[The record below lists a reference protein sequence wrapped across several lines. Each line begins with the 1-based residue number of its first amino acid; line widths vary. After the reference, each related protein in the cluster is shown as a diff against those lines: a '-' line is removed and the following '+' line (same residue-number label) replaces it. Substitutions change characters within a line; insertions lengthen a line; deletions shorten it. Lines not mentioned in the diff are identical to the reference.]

1 MLLLM
6 RVAYLYLLRVQILGT
21 VFLIVFPIL
30 ALAPSLLSYPLL
42 HGIFDVAP
50 PDLRWAAMQLFI
62 LAGALIV
69 ISRAVFLRGPA
80 RFGIPPASA
89 LAQFLFSVYCAG
101 ATVALLLPLFLHARG
116 SFSDR
121 VVAIL
126 TGLAAGAVSV
136 VLGVML
142 GRKVATWATRW
153 MSKFA
158 SRFGPGY
165 READDVAPEHV
176 LAALYWLIFLGFY
189 LLSVIE
195 VRQPSTLSSILDL
208 LFVVVY
214 FLAGAAFFFD
224 RWRIPFLIPVSALP
238 VVFSYF
244 ANADSFFA
252 AQPAAVQSVEPYQV
266 LHATA
271 SDTAVIV
278 CAQGGGIQAAAWTA
292 QVLTSLDEQV
302 NLKFAPMVRL
312 ISGVSGGAL
321 GAMYVAAG
329 YQDGKLTNHESI
341 RGAAEASSLEAIAH
355 ALVYRD
361 IPRLLFPFGT
371 SLRDRG
377 VSAETVWAS
386 QPAAPPRGNLL
397 GAWRKQAEDGKRPAM
412 IFNSMIA
419 ETGERFAIGTVDLPG
434 RQPGRRQFYE
444 YFPGFDLHPVTA
456 ARLAASFPYVS
467 PAPRLRAKDVSGHHF
482 VDGGYFDNYGVV
494 SAIDFLLAATSKP
507 GNVKRIL
514 LVEILAF
521 QDAAAKGVNQSLRG
535 WVYQLVAP
543 PQALLAMKEAA
554 QRSRNLSDLRLLE
567 EVLRSR
573 NLAWK
578 HVTFRYDAPGAPLSW
593 HLTEDERQSV
603 RDMWSRQG
611 DAVNQVRAFLEA
623 APRR

>member
-1 MLLLM
+1 M
-6 RVAYLYLLRVQILGT
+6 RVAYLYLLRVQILGAA
-21 VFLIVFPIL
+21 FLIVFPIL
-30 ALAPSLLSYPLL
+30 ALLPSLLSYPLL

-50 PDLRWAAMQLFI
+50 GDLRWAAMQLFI

-69 ISRAVFLRGPA
+69 ISRTVFSRGPA
-80 RFGIPPASA
+80 RFGIPPASP
-89 LAQFLFSVYCAG
+89 LAQFLFAVFCG
-101 ATVALLLPLFLHARG
+101 ASTLALLVPLFLHGRG
-116 SFSDR
+116 STSDR
-121 VVAIL
+121 LIAAA

-136 VLGVML
+136 AIGVAL
-142 GRKVATWATRW
+142 GRRAAMWATRW
-153 MSKFA
+153 MSKLA
-158 SRFGPGY
+158 SHFGPGY

-176 LAALYWLIFLGFY
+176 LAALYWLVFLAFY
-189 LLSVIE
+189 LLSAIGI
-195 VRQPSTLSSILDL
+195 RQPSTISSILDL

-244 ANADSFFA
+244 ANADSFFTA
-252 AQPAAVQSVEPYQV
+252 KPSPVQPVEPYQV
-266 LHATA
+266 LHGNA

-292 QVLTSLDEQV
+292 QVLTSLDEQL
-302 NLKFAPMVRL
+302 NMKFAPNVRL

-321 GAMYVAAG
+321 GAMYVLAG
-329 YQDGKLTNHESI
+329 YKDGNLNNHESI
-341 RGAAEASSLEAIAH
+341 RGAAEATSLEAIAH

-361 IPRLLFPFGT
+361 IPRILFPFGT

-377 VSAETVWAS
+377 VSAENVWGKH
-386 QPAAPPRGNLL
+386 PAAPKVLL
-397 GAWRKQAEDGKRPAM
+397 GAWRREAAEGKRPAM

-434 RQPGRRQFYE
+434 SQPGRRQFYE
-444 YFPGFDLHPVTA
+444 YFPGFDLSPVTA
-456 ARLAASFPYVS
+456 ARLAASFPYIS
-467 PAPRLRAKDVSGHHF
+467 PAARLRATGVSGHHF
-482 VDGGYFDNYGVV
+482 VDGGYFDNYGIV

-507 GNVKRIL
+507 GSVKRIL

-521 QDAAAKGVNQSLRG
+521 QDAAPKGVNQSLRG
-535 WVYQLVAP
+535 WVYQLLAP

-573 NLAWK
+573 NLDWK
-578 HVTFRYDAPGAPLSW
+578 HVTFRFDAPGAPLSW
-593 HLTEDERQSV
+593 HLTEAERQGV

-611 DAVNQVRAFLEA
+611 DGVNQVRAFLEP

>member
-1 MLLLM
+1 M
-6 RVAYLYLLRVQILGT
+6 RIAYLYLLRVQILGAA
-21 VFLIVFPIL
+21 FLIVFPIL
-30 ALAPSLLSYPLL
+30 ALLPSLLSYPLL

-50 PDLRWAAMQLFI
+50 ADLRWAAMQLVI

-69 ISRAVFLRGPA
+69 ISRTVFARGPA
-80 RFGIPPASA
+80 RFAIPPASP
-89 LAQFLFSVYCAG
+89 LAQFLFAVYCVG
-101 ATVALLLPLFLHARG
+101 AALALLVSLFLHGRG

-121 VVAIL
+121 VIATV
-126 TGLAAGAVSV
+126 TGLAAGALSV
-136 VLGVML
+136 AMGVML
-142 GRKVATWATRW
+142 GRKVAVWATRW

-158 SRFGPGY
+158 GHFGPGY

-176 LAALYWLIFLGFY
+176 LAALYWLVFLGFY
-189 LLSVIE
+189 LLSAFGI
-195 VRQPSTLSSILDL
+195 RQPSTISSILDL

-252 AQPAAVQSVEPYQV
+252 AQRSAVQPLDPYPV
-266 LHATA
+266 LHSSA

-278 CAQGGGIQAAAWTA
+278 CAQGGGIQAAAWVA
-292 QVLTSLDEQV
+292 QVLTSLDEQL
-302 NLKFAPMVRL
+302 NLTFAPKVRL

-321 GAMYVAAG
+321 GAMYVLAG
-329 YQDGKLTNHESI
+329 YKEGKLTNHESI
-341 RGAAEASSLEAIAH
+341 RSAAEATSLEAIAH

-361 IPRLLFPFGT
+361 LPRILFPFGT
-371 SLRDRG
+371 SLNDRG
-377 VSAETVWAS
+377 VSAEHVWEKH
-386 QPAAPPRGNLL
+386 PAAAPGVLL
-397 GAWRKQAEDGKRPAM
+397 GAWRKEAAEGKRPAM

-444 YFPGFDLHPVTA
+444 YFPGFDLSPVTA
-456 ARLAASFPYVS
+456 ARLASSFPYIA
-467 PAPRLRAKDVSGHHF
+467 PAARLRADGVSGHHF
-482 VDGGYFDNYGVV
+482 VDGGYFDNYGVA

-507 GNVKRIL
+507 GPVKRIL

-521 QDAAAKGVNQSLRG
+521 QDAAPKGVNQSLRG

-554 QRSRNLSDLRLLE
+554 QRSRNLSDLLLLE

-573 NLAWK
+573 KLDWK
-578 HVTFRYDAPGAPLSW
+578 HVTFRFEAPGAPLSW
-593 HLTEDERQSV
+593 HLTEAERQGV
-603 RDMWSRQG
+603 RDMWSQQG
-611 DAVNQVRAFLEA
+611 EGVNQVRLFLQA
-623 APRR
+623 APKP